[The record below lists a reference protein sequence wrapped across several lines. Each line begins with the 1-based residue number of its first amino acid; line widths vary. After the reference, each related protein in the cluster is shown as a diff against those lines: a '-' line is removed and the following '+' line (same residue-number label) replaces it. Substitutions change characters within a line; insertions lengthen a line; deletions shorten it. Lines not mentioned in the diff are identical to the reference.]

1 LPRVKNQHLLLSSQA
16 SIACSSD
23 VTPVSISHEHFAV
36 SKSNSNKSLACDKHE
51 WKAVMHHVWPEFYST
66 RHCQYERK
74 PRCGLLDG
82 SHRPTVA
89 LLSALFAASNV
100 VLSLQSM
107 TSARL
112 SIERFNIQYTLLHK
126 RLFSSPTVLK
136 YWNNFRILLFTSSIV
151 QFDNVRTVNFVDL
164 APVSTARTRLQPV
177 SIL

>member
-1 LPRVKNQHLLLSSQA
+1 MPRVKNQHLLLSSQA

-23 VTPVSISHEHFAV
+23 VTPVSILHEHFAV

-89 LLSALFAASNV
+89 LLAAWFTASGV

-112 SIERFNIQYTLLHK
+112 RIERFIMQYTILHT
-126 RLFSSPTVLK
+126 RLFSSPTVFK
-136 YWNNFRILLFTSSIV
+136 YWNNLRILRLTSAIV
-151 QFDNVRTVNFVDL
+151 KYAKVRPVNLVEL
-164 APVSTARTRLQPV
+164 VPVNTGRTR
-177 SIL
+177 IEAG